1 MGIHKHGRDTAESR
15 VRVAGS
21 IVTVEA
27 AGRVLLKEP
36 AGAIQSAAFT
46 NVTLRHLDTRTSLS
60 RTLSA
65 LENSFPRWPGPRRLL
80 SSALGES
87 RLAHQDGTL
96 K

>member
-1 MGIHKHGRDTAESR
+1 MGIHRHGRDIAESR
-15 VRVAGS
+15 GRVAGS
-21 IVTVEA
+21 VVTVTA
-27 AGRVLLKEP
+27 AVQVLLKEP
-36 AGAIQSAAFT
+36 AGAIPSAAFT
-46 NVTLRHLDTRTSLS
+46 NVTLRHLDTLTSLP
-60 RTLSA
+60 RTLNA